1 MKIEASM
8 SLIRK
13 DLQQKNKIYSV
24 LKNLE
29 FLPKVSVDLVD
40 GTRAILIAHPQEYF
54 PNFKLVWCPGKKHYR
69 VYIHVGATT
78 HEKTNAGYCI
88 CTVGT
93 GLAATGFCM
102 LYSFLH
108 KHRSNNKDSAA

>member
-1 MKIEASM
+1 MKMTSSIGM
-8 SLIRK
+8 VGK
-13 DLQQKNKIYSV
+13 DLQQKNKIFSV

-29 FLPKVSVDLVD
+29 FLPKVSVVVLPTD
-40 GTRAILIAHPQEYF
+40 AISITHPQEYF
-54 PNFKLVWCPGKKHYR
+54 PNFNLVWCPGKKHYR

-78 HEKTNAGYCI
+78 YEKTNAGYCI

-108 KHRSNNKDSAA
+108 KHRSNNKNDAV